1 MKLNGTHQVPIY
13 ADDSILGGSICNIKK
28 NTETVLVTSKETGQ
42 EVNAGKSKWIF
53 MSETECRTKS
63 QQR

>member
-1 MKLNGTHQVPIY
+1 LKLNGTHQVPIY

-42 EVNAGKSKWIF
+42 EVNAGKSK
-53 MSETECRTKS
+53 
-63 QQR
+63 